1 MERRPLLF
9 LRYQTESDVKID
21 KPIAFLHSPL
31 YFSVFLSDIIYIY
44 INIYMYIC
52 ASIFL

>member
-1 MERRPLLF
+1 MVRRPLLF

-31 YFSVFLSDIIYIY
+31 YFSVFLSDPELEFF
-44 INIYMYIC
+44 
-52 ASIFL
+52 SIQMPERRG